1 MALTDARGDAEPES
15 LRDRL
20 VAVTTDAMLQPR
32 GMRMPTMREIATRAG
47 VSPGA
52 AYRHFES
59 QEHLLLAVVSTI
71 TADLEATLK
80 AAAGPSNDPTAT
92 TRALAH
98 AYVTWGVA
106 NPGGYQLLF
115 ETTDDPTALALG
127 QRPGQNMI
135 GHIALLLGRIDG
147 ARGPQVAAAM
157 RLWTLMHG
165 LVSLRTHKTGAP
177 WLTTIDDEVE
187 QSVAMVV
194 ATVTSTAR
202 SNTEA

>member
-1 MALTDARGDAEPES
+1 MTMTDTQGDAQPLS

-20 VAVTTDAMLQPR
+20 IAVTSDAMLQPR
-32 GMRMPTMREIATRAG
+32 DMRMPTMREIATRAG

-80 AAAGPSNDPTAT
+80 AAAGPSADPTT
-92 TRALAH
+92 TIRALAH
-98 AYVTWGVA
+98 AYVAWGVA

-115 ETTDDPTALALG
+115 ETTDDPAALALG

-135 GHIALLLGRIDG
+135 GHIALLLGRING
-147 ARGPQVAAAM
+147 SGGPQVAPAM
-157 RLWTLMHG
+157 RLWSLLHG
-165 LVSLRTHKTGAP
+165 IVSLRTHKTGAP
-177 WLTTIDDEVE
+177 WPTTIDDEVE
-187 QSVAMVV
+187 QSVAMFL
-194 ATVTSTAR
+194 
-202 SNTEA
+202 

>member
-1 MALTDARGDAEPES
+1 MTMTDTQGDAQPLS

-20 VAVTTDAMLQPR
+20 IAVTSDAMLQPR
-32 GMRMPTMREIATRAG
+32 AVRMPTMREIATRAG

-80 AAAGPSNDPTAT
+80 AAAGPSADPTT
-92 TRALAH
+92 TIRALAH
-98 AYVTWGVA
+98 AYVAWGVA

-115 ETTDDPTALALG
+115 ETTDDPAALALG

-157 RLWTLMHG
+157 RLWTLLHG

-177 WLTTIDDEVE
+177 WVTTIVDEVDE
-187 QSVAMVV
+187 SVAMAI
-194 ATVTSTAR
+194 ATSR
-202 SNTEA
+202 